1 MRLWAIGLIL
11 ALGFLVA
18 PLCSAAQPPGKVYRI
33 GFLAAGSPPLLTP
46 TPCLRGRHG
55 LCGVPTLPV
64 LALPRVQPRL
74 HPGNSGPTRRAL
86 PGQPLGGRGNRG
98 RFGQLCD
105 LMKTV
110 FGGVRGGSGGG
121 GGMGKSL
128 PFPSTLGVLSKPPS
142 QPKTGPGGKDYPYQS
157 VLMTRLPKDRH
168 RRDTGAILEPADPQP
183 ASAPVFIFLHGAGA
197 PHVRYY
203 QEWMEHLAKKGTIV
217 IYPYLGP
224 GAMKLFLPLFMP
236 RGWAARGRTAP
247 SPPGGSDMQ
256 KTGCFPPAYEALA
269 VQAIKHAITLLQ
281 TQPGHVRPDLAKVA
295 YGGHSLGG
303 AGAFQLASHYAQH
316 GLPQPQALMLN
327 SPCPVGEGA
336 AFGDLP
342 SDIKMLITAGD
353 SAQTG
358 GLVGNQFSRFIT
370 EAHLYPAA
378 VHLWKNTTHVPDAY
392 RDFVILHSDHHGS
405 PRLNADHFAP
415 LGAKKLLARIAVH
428 AQVDALD
435 WYGYWKLSTAL
446 LSCGFRNVDCQY
458 ALGNSPQQT
467 DMGQWSDGT
476 PVRKLEVTDTPPA
489 TLPP

>member
-18 PLCSAAQPPGKVYRI
+18 PLCSAAQPPGKSYRI

-256 KTGCFPPAYEALA
+256 KT
-269 VQAIKHAITLLQ
+269 
-281 TQPGHVRPDLAKVA
+281 
-295 YGGHSLGG
+295 
-303 AGAFQLASHYAQH
+303 
-316 GLPQPQALMLN
+316 
-327 SPCPVGEGA
+327 
-336 AFGDLP
+336 
-342 SDIKMLITAGD
+342 
-353 SAQTG
+353 
-358 GLVGNQFSRFIT
+358 
-370 EAHLYPAA
+370 
-378 VHLWKNTTHVPDAY
+378 
-392 RDFVILHSDHHGS
+392 
-405 PRLNADHFAP
+405 
-415 LGAKKLLARIAVH
+415 
-428 AQVDALD
+428 
-435 WYGYWKLSTAL
+435 
-446 LSCGFRNVDCQY
+446 
-458 ALGNSPQQT
+458 
-467 DMGQWSDGT
+467 
-476 PVRKLEVTDTPPA
+476 
-489 TLPP
+489 